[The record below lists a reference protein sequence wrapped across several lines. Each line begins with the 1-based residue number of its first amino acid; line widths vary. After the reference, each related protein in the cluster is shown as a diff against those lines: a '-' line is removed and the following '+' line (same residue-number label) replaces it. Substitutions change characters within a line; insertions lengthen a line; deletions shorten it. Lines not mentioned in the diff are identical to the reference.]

1 MIRVHGVIGG
11 PKPKKTRSS
20 KTKHKPKANVSVNNR
35 NKSIDKINVIV
46 VSSIDDEIIRESFD
60 KKIKFKEE
68 AEIIEVAKIVEV
80 VEVAEI
86 DYENI
91 KDNGPDS
98 VEDKIYKSFMI
109 KTKKKYKRK
118 KRKLL

>member
-1 MIRVHGVIGG
+1 MTRTHGVIGG
-11 PKPKKTRSS
+11 PRPKKTKSS
-20 KTKHKPKANVSVNNR
+20 KTKYKPKVNVSISNR

-68 AEIIEVAKIVEV
+68 DEVIEVTKVVEV

-98 VEDKIYKSFMI
+98 IEDKIYKSFMVKI
-109 KTKKKYKRK
+109 KKKNKRK